1 MKTKKRKLLRH
12 MTVAKFEEMKERME
26 WTEAQFEK
34 VRQRAKAADAKAE
47 AALKELQA
55 TSAGAAAEALGHMVA
70 QQRHQQLLD
79 WIKLNKPDLLK
90 LEKAVERASA
100 LASAKLIPK
109 VELTVKER
117 RRPHR
122 WQP

>member
-1 MKTKKRKLLRH
+1 MPVRSPLHSEVDIKLGVRIQPLPKQCVSPSVFAKGSTVKTKKRKLLRH

-26 WTEAQFEK
+26 WAEAQFEK

-70 QQRHQQLLD
+70 QQR
-79 WIKLNKPDLLK
+79 
-90 LEKAVERASA
+90 
-100 LASAKLIPK
+100 
-109 VELTVKER
+109 
-117 RRPHR
+117 
-122 WQP
+122 